1 MGGSCFYYQNS
12 CSVTFIYYPEI
23 QLIMLLGI
31 KKTLVILLHGIIGWV
46 GCGLVMIGLLN
57 LTTIYMALI
66 IHFIAAPFIFLAI
79 SNNYFHK
86 FDYTSPLITAILLT
100 LIVIALDFFV
110 VAITIEKN
118 LEMFEN
124 PMGTW
129 LPFLFIFL
137 TVWLRGL
144 AIHRGGE

>member
-1 MGGSCFYYQNS
+1 
-12 CSVTFIYYPEI
+12 
-23 QLIMLLGI
+23 MLLGI
-31 KKTLVILLHGIIGWV
+31 KRTFVILLHGIIGWL
-46 GCGLVMIGLLN
+46 GCGIVMMSLIN
-57 LTTIYMALI
+57 VTTIYMALI

-79 SNNYFHK
+79 SNNYFYR
-86 FDYTSPLITAILLT
+86 FDYTSPLLTAIFLT

-110 VAITIEKN
+110 VAMVIEKN
-118 LEMFEN
+118 FEMFKN

-137 TVWLRGL
+137 TIWIRGL